1 MVTSDDTIV
10 HFGLAVCENC
20 CARCGHCKN
29 LEPDFEKVASQL
41 AEDRAMGE
49 TSVVVAKVD
58 ATQEKYL
65 QGAVRLRSATLRIA
79 CAVFRP

>member
-1 MVTSDDTIV
+1 
-10 HFGLAVCENC
+10 
-20 CARCGHCKN
+20 
-29 LEPDFEKVASQL
+29 VASQL

-65 QGAVRLRSATLRIA
+65 QGVARPITLRSSPHHTCHISVPKLQIFS
-79 CAVFRP
+79 VFDMLSW